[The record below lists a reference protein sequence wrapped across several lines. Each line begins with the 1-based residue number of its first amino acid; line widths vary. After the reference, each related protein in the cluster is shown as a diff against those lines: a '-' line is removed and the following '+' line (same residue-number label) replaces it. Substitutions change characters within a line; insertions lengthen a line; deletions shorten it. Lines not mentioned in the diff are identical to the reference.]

1 MSTMQ
6 DQPKTDG
13 SGTFGRRWFG
23 FLNLLILSALAL
35 YFACDLMRIGF
46 SDVDNPL
53 WFKAVSAAFS
63 LLVLVAM
70 AALAVVLIRRKIGT
84 GSFLASPEDRL
95 SSQAR
100 FEAKVGAGKP
110 FWPQA
115 GYWVLPA
122 FFIAILL
129 VADAGIILLAVNF
142 LGCNWKLTATFGFIG
157 LCLLALPGYVVFK
170 FARRKIRT
178 GSFLPSQEEMK
189 ANRAKC
195 AQPKPLRTRILL
207 VVCYLLPAVL
217 FTSSALSHAHSTGSL
232 LHRWILAVIWWWI
245 AGVWI
250 WQVFRPA
257 SACCPDPTL
266 SISPETPGNP
276 PGPDQ
281 PAS

>member
-1 MSTMQ
+1 MSMMQ
-6 DQPKTDG
+6 NQPKTDG
-13 SGTFGRRWFG
+13 SGTSGRHWFG
-23 FLNLLILSALAL
+23 FLNLLILSSLAL

-46 SDVDNPL
+46 SDADNPL
-53 WFKAVSAAFS
+53 WFKAISATFS

-70 AALAVVLIRRKIGT
+70 AVLAAVLVRRKIGT
-84 GSFLASPEDRL
+84 GSFLASSEEIR
-95 SSQAR
+95 SSRAR

-115 GYWVLPA
+115 GYWLLPA
-122 FFIAILL
+122 FFIAIFL
-129 VADAGIILLAVNF
+129 VADVGIVLLAVNF
-142 LGCNWKLTATFGFIG
+142 LGCDWKLTATFGFIG
-157 LCLLALPGYVVFK
+157 LCLLSLPGYVVFT
-170 FARRKIRT
+170 FIRRKART

-207 VVCYLLPAVL
+207 AICYLLPAVL
-217 FTSSALSHAHSTGSL
+217 FTCSALSHAHTTGSP

-257 SACCPDPTL
+257 SVCRPDPAL
-266 SISPETPGNP
+266 SISPDAVKNESNLL
-276 PGPDQ
+276 DS
-281 PAS
+281 AS